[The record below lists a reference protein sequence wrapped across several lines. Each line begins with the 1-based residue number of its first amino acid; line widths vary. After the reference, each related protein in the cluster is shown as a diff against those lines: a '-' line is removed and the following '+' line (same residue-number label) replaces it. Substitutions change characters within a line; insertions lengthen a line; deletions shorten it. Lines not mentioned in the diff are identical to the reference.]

1 MSTEFIIGTII
12 GLVGIVPVIIQFVK
26 WVKKPKLSDLM
37 KKLVDNSLS
46 TQAHRKILKKMNLV
60 LLRSGKHISSEYINN
75 FVLEKRGKEA
85 IFTDLCL
92 SNDWEPTK
100 EMCVM
105 FMNGDYPS
113 IRKKYWDMKNTQLTK
128 EETMSMSVAKEEIN
142 KENLIDDETVYMSE
156 LLMSKYPNACKNLI
170 EILEKHNVKHSFL
183 KGTKDIWCRD
193 YMPIQTN
200 SGKLIQFRYDPSYLK
215 GKKEWE
221 DSRSD
226 VREVCR
232 ENGFN
237 PIFSNINLDGGNV
250 LLCSGRAIISDRIFT
265 ENPEYT
271 DKEQLVKELSDL
283 LEAEIIIIPAQK
295 SDYTGHADGMVRFID
310 RDTILGNNRSKEYK
324 YWSNGMEKVLK
335 DKKLKY
341 VDVPFFY
348 GYKDSKHPENAIGLY
363 VNYLEVGNLIVLPVF
378 EVEGNRDAEAIET
391 FKRIF
396 PDKTIETINYN
407 EIALEGGVL
416 NCSTWNYRAT
426 RNERRVFDR

>member
-12 GLVGIVPVIIQFVK
+12 GLIGIIPVIIQVVK

-37 KKLVDNSLS
+37 KKLVDNGLS
-46 TQAHRKILKKMNLV
+46 TKAQRKVLKKMNMI

-75 FVLEKRGKEA
+75 FVLDKRGKEA
-85 IFTDLCL
+85 VFTDLCL
-92 SNDWEPTK
+92 QNDWEPTK
-100 EMCVM
+100 DLCEM

-113 IRKKYWDMKNTQLTK
+113 IRKKYWDMKNTQRKREVPTADAIVKVEVVLAQPK
-128 EETMSMSVAKEEIN
+128 GREI
-142 KENLIDDETVYMSE
+142 VYLSE
-156 LLMSKYPNACKNLI
+156 LLKERFPDCFYRLTS
-170 EILEKHNVKHSFL
+170 ILEKHNVEYRLL

-193 YMPIQTN
+193 YMPIQTE

-226 VREVCR
+226 VSEVCR
-232 ENGFN
+232 QNGFE
-237 PIFSNINLDGGNV
+237 PVFSTINLDGGNV
-250 LLCSGRAIISDRIFT
+250 LLCSGRAIVSDRIFS
-265 ENPEYT
+265 ENPEYN
-271 DKEQLVKELSDL
+271 DKEQLIRELSEL
-283 LEAEIIIIPAQK
+283 LDAEIIVIPAQK
-295 SDYTGHADGMVRFID
+295 GDYTGHADGMVRFVNH
-310 RDTILGNNRSKEYK
+310 DTILGNNRSEEYK
-324 YWSNGMEKVLK
+324 NWSNGIEKVLK
-335 DKKLKY
+335 DKNIKY
-341 VDVPFFY
+341 IDVPFFY
-348 GYKDSKHPENAIGLY
+348 GYKDSKHPENAIGIY

-391 FKRIF
+391 FKRVF
-396 PDKTIETINYN
+396 PNKIIETINYN

>member
-12 GLVGIVPVIIQFVK
+12 GLIGVIPVIIQVVK

-37 KKLVDNSLS
+37 KKLVDNGLS
-46 TQAHRKILKKMNLV
+46 TKAQRKVLKKMNMI

-75 FVLEKRGKEA
+75 FVLDKRGKEA
-85 IFTDLCL
+85 VFTDLCL
-92 SNDWEPTK
+92 QNDWEPTK
-100 EMCVM
+100 DLCEM

-113 IRKKYWDMKNTQLTK
+113 IRKKYWDMKNTQRKREVPTADAIVKVEVVLAQPK
-128 EETMSMSVAKEEIN
+128 GREI
-142 KENLIDDETVYMSE
+142 VYLSE
-156 LLMSKYPNACKNLI
+156 LLKERFPDCFYRLTS
-170 EILEKHNVKHSFL
+170 ILEKHNVEYRLL

-193 YMPIQTN
+193 YMPIQTE

-232 ENGFN
+232 QNGFE
-237 PIFSNINLDGGNV
+237 PVFSTINLDGGNV
-250 LLCSGRAIISDRIFT
+250 LLCSGRAIVSDRIFS
-265 ENPEYT
+265 ENPEYN
-271 DKEQLVKELSDL
+271 DKEQLIRELSEL
-283 LEAEIIIIPAQK
+283 LEAEIIVIPAQK
-295 SDYTGHADGMVRFID
+295 GDYTGHADGMVRFVNH
-310 RDTILGNNRSKEYK
+310 DTILGNNRSEEYK
-324 YWSNGMEKVLK
+324 NWSNGIEKVLK
-335 DKKLKY
+335 DKNIKY
-341 VDVPFFY
+341 IDVPFFY
-348 GYKDSKHPENAIGLY
+348 GYKDSKHPENAIGIY

-378 EVEGNRDAEAIET
+378 EVEGNRDAESIET
-391 FKRIF
+391 FKRVF
-396 PDKTIETINYN
+396 PNKIIETINYN